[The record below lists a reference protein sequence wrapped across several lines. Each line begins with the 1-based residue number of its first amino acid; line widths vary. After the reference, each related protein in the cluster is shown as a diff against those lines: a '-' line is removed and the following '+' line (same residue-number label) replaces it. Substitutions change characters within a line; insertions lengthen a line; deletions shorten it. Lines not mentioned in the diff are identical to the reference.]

1 VRILSDSHY
10 YSIILCRKCRLC
22 NGFFCLLVYFLFK
35 ICISFLLIDSLSCW
49 RSIILS
55 LKRGSVS
62 LGKKWESPWR
72 FSPSSLQGARV
83 CCVSTSEY
91 TCEWSWKIVQRSY
104 YRRQMIHCEKKLLNR
119 RLSSLRLFSVRCES
133 FIIQTLAICCRFL
146 TRYGNCQKF
155 MLPFLQT
162 NHSSRLNKRLMF
174 FRIKCK
180 QV

>member
-1 VRILSDSHY
+1 MRILSDSHY

-22 NGFFCLLVYFLFK
+22 SSLFCLLVYFLFK

-72 FSPSSLQGARV
+72 FSLSSLQGARV

-104 YRRQMIHCEKKLLNR
+104 YRRQMIHCEKNFWIVAFH
-119 RLSSLRLFSVRCES
+119 LRDYS
-133 FIIQTLAICCRFL
+133 
-146 TRYGNCQKF
+146 
-155 MLPFLQT
+155 PFAA
-162 NHSSRLNKRLMF
+162 NHSLLRHSRSAVGSWQDMETARNLCCHF
-174 FRIKCK
+174 CK
-180 QV
+180 QIIVRDWIKD